1 MEMLD
6 NNAVKRN
13 ETPEEFVKRRMI
25 DDISVII
32 DIMNT
37 FIPAS
42 ENDRKQLLIGESML
56 NQIKDSLNDAT
67 TSAELSKIL
76 DIPAIRAD
84 WANLPDQLSD
94 GNVRRSVKDWKSEI
108 LDKIGDDI

>member
-1 MEMLD
+1 MEII
-6 NNAVKRN
+6 NSNEIERN
-13 ETPEEFVKRRMI
+13 EAPEEFVKRRMI

-37 FIPAS
+37 FIPAN

-56 NQIKDSLNDAT
+56 NQIKDSLDNAT
-67 TSAELSKIL
+67 TNAELSKIL

-84 WANLPDQLSD
+84 WSHLPDQLSD
-94 GNVRRSVKDWKSEI
+94 YNVRRSVKDWKREI
-108 LDKIGDDI
+108 LDKIGDDV